1 MGRIYARLIAES
13 GALRLAAVCGRN
25 ETSTKSLAG
34 EYDIPGYSGADVQ
47 AMLDAHPSIEAV
59 IVAASEWA
67 HSGAVLAALAAGK
80 HVLVEKPLA
89 LSVSDG
95 AEILRQAGL
104 AGVTLMV
111 CHSLRFDPRFV
122 AMRQSVAGGS
132 IGEVLHLYARRNPG
146 QAAVDRV
153 LGRFPLAYW
162 LMPHDID
169 MMLWTTGSPVTRV
182 MAYSRSGGKER
193 MDFIIAVLT
202 FANGAIGVVESSW
215 GTPAQ
220 GGRPQ
225 NEMFTVRGSMG
236 AAEVLGHENGVAVY
250 HDGSAEYPDTGY
262 TPVIHDQL
270 DGIFRRLLLHF
281 AGVVRGRCAPVV
293 TGYDG
298 LAAIVVASAIDRSLA
313 EKREI
318 EIAEGWTDV
327 ATH

>member
-13 GALRLAAVCGRN
+13 GALRLSAVCGRG
-25 ETSTKSLAG
+25 EASTQSLAR
-34 EYDIPGYSGADVQ
+34 EANAVGYPGADVH
-47 AMLDAHPSIEAV
+47 AMLAAHPNIEAV
-59 IVAASEWA
+59 IVASSEWA
-67 HSGAVLAALAAGK
+67 HTEPVLAALAARK

-89 LSVSDG
+89 ISAGDG

-111 CHSLRFDPRFV
+111 CHSLRFDPRFA
-122 AMRQSVAGGS
+122 AMRQAVAGGA
-132 IGEVLHLYARRNPG
+132 IGEILHLYARRNPG

-169 MMLWTTGSPVTRV
+169 MMLWTTGSHVTKV
-182 MAYSRSGGKER
+182 MAYSRNGGKER
-193 MDFIIAVLT
+193 TDFIIAVLT

-215 GTPAQ
+215 GAPAQ

-225 NEMFTVRGSMG
+225 NEMFTVRGTKG
-236 AAEVLGHENGVAVY
+236 VAEVLGHENGVAVY
-250 HDGSAEYPDTGY
+250 HGGAAEYPDTGY

-281 AGVVRGRCAPVV
+281 AGVVRGRWAPVV

-298 LAAIVVASAIDRSLA
+298 LASVVVASAIDRSLT
-313 EKREI
+313 ERREI
-318 EIAEGWTDV
+318 EIPEGWTNGP
-327 ATH
+327 TH